1 MPYRLKLKVLN
12 LIEKKHMTDKV
23 FVDTNILIYSYSEDE
38 IEKQIVANKV
48 LEDYS
53 ETIIISNQVINELV
67 NVLFKKFKLSSNDIE
82 NTILELDTFIQIV
95 DFNITTQI
103 KAVRIKEKYKLQYY
117 DALIIATA
125 LENGCTILISEDM
138 QHHQVI
144 DNVLTIVN
152 PFKLGK

>member
-1 MPYRLKLKVLN
+1 MLYRLKQKVLN
-12 LIEKKHMTDKV
+12 LIEKKRMVDKV
-23 FVDTNILIYSYSEDE
+23 FIDTNILIYTYSVDE
-38 IEKQIVANKV
+38 ADKQMIANKV

-53 ETIIISNQVINELV
+53 DVIIISNQVINELT

-82 NTILELDTFIQIV
+82 NTILELDTFVDIV
-95 DFNITTQI
+95 GFDIRTQI

-125 LENGCTILISEDM
+125 IENGCTVLMSEDM

-144 DNVLTIVN
+144 EKVLTIIN
-152 PFKLGK
+152 PFKL